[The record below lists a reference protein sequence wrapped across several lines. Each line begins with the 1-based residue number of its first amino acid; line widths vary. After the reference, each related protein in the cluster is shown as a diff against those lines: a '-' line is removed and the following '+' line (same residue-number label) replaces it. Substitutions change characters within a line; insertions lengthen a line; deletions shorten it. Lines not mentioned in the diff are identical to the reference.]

1 MTGFIPLL
9 KKELTEQ
16 WKTNKVLILAS
27 VFLLFGISIP
37 LSYKYMPDLLK
48 LSKQPINFTIPTF
61 TAGQTLAGYAGNI
74 GQVGL
79 LVVVLV
85 AMGAVATEL
94 RSGTAVITLSK
105 PVSYAAF
112 VNTKFC
118 ALSLNLIVSLI
129 VASLVCFAYTFWL
142 IGPSDVINYV
152 GMNLML
158 LVFLEFSLAV
168 TLICSCLFKSSVAC
182 GGLSL
187 GILILQAIISAL
199 PVIGNYMPGKLL
211 DWGNNLVTGVGITYW
226 WSLGI
231 TLALTLGCLVVAP
244 QVLKNKEI

>member
-9 KKELTEQ
+9 KKELKEQ
-16 WKTNKVLILAS
+16 WKTNKVLILSS

-48 LSKQPINFTIPTF
+48 LSKQPINITIPTF

-79 LVVVLV
+79 LVIVLV

-105 PVSYAAF
+105 PISYSAF
-112 VNTKFC
+112 INTKFL
-118 ALSLNLIVSLI
+118 AMSLNIIFSLT

-142 IGPSDVINYV
+142 IGSSDIISYI
-152 GMNLML
+152 GMNLLL

-187 GILILQAIISAL
+187 GILIFQAIISSL
-199 PVIGNYMPGKLL
+199 PVIGKYMPGKLL
-211 DWGNNLVTGVGITYW
+211 DWGNNLLTGSNITYW

-231 TLALTLGCLVVAP
+231 ALALTFGCLVLAP
-244 QVLKNKEI
+244 QALKSKEI